1 MPAMAPTRPLASLL
15 AASLVLGCAPI
26 EVTTT
31 HTLQPRS
38 EPPLALGEQLVD
50 RHFTAEFVQLGPR
63 VLVELHALRLCSEV
77 THRPVMRIE
86 QVERK
91 AKGFIAWDFALAG
104 AMGGLAATAFAHPQ
118 AFSPRLF
125 DNNGRY
131 IVDTTPAYVT
141 GGIFA
146 GIATLLLAAGIVNAI
161 KARDETRYAAAYAL
175 ELAPQQPCTTLPE
188 QPLAHAELALELLDG
203 ELVVTATSD
212 AEGRARFEL
221 PAWPEDLPPPEK
233 GKLIAK
239 LTIEGEP
246 RSLALELRGPWSSE
260 MVDAHTGHA
269 DTREA
274 DTQDEP

>member
-1 MPAMAPTRPLASLL
+1 MPAMLPARPLASLL

-50 RHFTAEFVQLGPR
+50 RHFSADFVQLGPR
-63 VLVELHALRLCSEV
+63 VLVELHELRMCSEI

-86 QVERK
+86 HVERK

-104 AMGGLAATAFAHPQ
+104 AMGGLAATAFAYPQ
-118 AFSPRLF
+118 AFSPRLI

-131 IVDTTPAYVT
+131 VVDTTPAYVT

-146 GIATLLLAAGIVNAI
+146 GIAALLLTAGIVNALE
-161 KARDETRYAAAYAL
+161 ARDESHYAAAYAV
-175 ELAPQQPCTTLPE
+175 EVGPQQPCTMLAE

-203 ELVVTATSD
+203 ELVVTTTSD

-221 PAWPEDLPPPEK
+221 PAWPDDLPPPEQ
-233 GKLIAK
+233 GKLLAR
-239 LTIEGEP
+239 LTIDGEL
-246 RSLALELRGPWSSE
+246 RSLVLELRGPWSSE
-260 MVDAHTGHA
+260 MTDAHTGHA
-269 DTREA
+269 DTREREG
-274 DTQDEP
+274 QP